1 MKKHSTFNA
10 QRSTPNGGV
19 APLLEGSALKAVLWF
34 FVLVAFFLITP
45 SSGYAA
51 ETNDPIIAALRQ
63 LEQHP
68 SIIDPCPTGKV
79 QEIHFAILPGLL
91 SPMSY
96 RMSVG
101 PDCRLTYQ
109 PIPVVGNQRW
119 PNCFP
124 FKERRF
130 QKTCVLTLLTNEYQA
145 LVNLV
150 TTNGVLQLSSPIQS
164 HMGDNWTYGFV
175 IVTEHGQK
183 RVWNPNMFSED
194 EGHTNTPCCREIE
207 LAFRKFLKSD
217 KWETC
222 SESPTKM
229 KE

>member
-10 QRSTPNGGV
+10 QRSTPNGGRV
-19 APLLEGSALKAVLWF
+19 SLLEGSALNVECWF
-34 FVLVAFFLITP
+34 FVLIAVFLIAP
-45 SSGYAA
+45 GSGCAA
-51 ETNDPIIAALRQ
+51 ETNDPIITALRQ

-79 QEIHFAILPGLL
+79 QEIHFAVLPGYM
-91 SPMSY
+91 SPISY

-101 PDCRLTYQ
+101 PDCRLICR
-109 PIPVVGNQRW
+109 PILV
-119 PNCFP
+119 FP
-124 FKERRF
+124 YKSYPKNIPFHECRILKIS
-130 QKTCVLTLLTNEYQA
+130 TNEYEA

-150 TTNGVLQLSSPIQS
+150 TTNGILQLSSPIQRDS
-164 HMGDNWTYGFV
+164 GDNWTYGFV
-175 IVTEHGQK
+175 FVTEHGRK
-183 RVWNPNMFSED
+183 RVWNPNYFSADEED
-194 EGHTNTPCCREIE
+194 TNTPCCREIA

-222 SESPTKM
+222 SESATKM